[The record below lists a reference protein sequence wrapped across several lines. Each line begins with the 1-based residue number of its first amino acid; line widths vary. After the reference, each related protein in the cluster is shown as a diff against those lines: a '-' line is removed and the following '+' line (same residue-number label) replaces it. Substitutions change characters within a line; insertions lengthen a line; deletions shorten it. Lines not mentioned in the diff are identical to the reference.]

1 MSQVIN
7 TNILSIT
14 AQNNLNKSQNSLST
28 DIQRLSSG
36 LRINSAKDDAA
47 GQAISNRFTSLINGL
62 TQASRNANDGI
73 AVAQTAEG
81 AINELNENLQAIR
94 RLTVQVKSTASISD
108 ADKKSIQD
116 EIGKRLE
123 EIDRIAEQTEFNG
136 IRILSKDQQLAIQVG
151 ANDGQTIDIDLF
163 DMGIDK
169 LGMKDFNVNDSIE
182 IPGKVGAQVT
192 TVTGKLTPALSGDKT
207 EIDKTDNKV
216 YVDDNGKN
224 YVKSDGKFYEAKRV
238 GNTSNFTFDL
248 TGAEATPGGT
258 PEELSVIDATNSV
271 TGLKADETL
280 YKYTAEDGTEG
291 HVIKGLD
298 DKGNVAYFAATLN
311 EKTGVVEKKDPI
323 PPKEGSIPATADP
336 LKTIDQAIAIVDNA
350 RGALG
355 ATQNRLGSVINSLST
370 TVANLSQSRSNIE
383 DADFATEVSNMNR
396 ANILQQAGT
405 AVLAQA
411 NAVPQGILKLLS

>member
-28 DIQRLSSG
+28 AIQRLSSG

-81 AINELNENLQAIR
+81 AINEINENLQAIR

-136 IRILSKDQQLAIQVG
+136 IRILSEDQKLAIQVG
-151 ANDGQTIDIDLF
+151 ANDGQIIDIDLF
-163 DMGIDK
+163 NMGIEK
-169 LGMKDFNVNDSIE
+169 LGMEGFNVDDGVSV
-182 IPGKVGAQVT
+182 PGKLGSEIKT
-192 TVTGKLTPALSGDKT
+192 FTGEVAPSLKGET
-207 EIDKTDNKV
+207 EEVNKTDKKIYFQDGIYYTKSATKDEYYKV
-216 YVDDNGKN
+216 ERKGQTSQFEITKAENGI
-224 YVKSDGKFYEAKRV
+224 EL
-238 GNTSNFTFDL
+238 TSPDTVEKI
-248 TGAEATPGGT
+248 EATDP
-258 PEELSVIDATNSV
+258 V
-271 TGLKADETL
+271 TGLAKGESLYNYTDEKGATT
-280 YKYTAEDGTEG
+280 YA
-291 HVIKGLD
+291 IKGQD
-298 DKGNVAYFAATLN
+298 ASGKDVYYAAKYDAL
-311 EKTGVVEKKDPI
+311 TGKAT
-323 PPKEGSIPATADP
+323 KEGVISTGKDATEDP
-336 LKTIDQAIAIVDNA
+336 LKTIDKAIAIVDGA

>member
-28 DIQRLSSG
+28 AIQRLSSG

-62 TQASRNANDGI
+62 TQVSRNANDGI

-81 AINELNENLQAIR
+81 AINEVNENLQAIR

-136 IRILSKDQQLAIQVG
+136 IRILSEDQKLAIQVG

-169 LGMKDFNVNDSIE
+169 LGMKDFNVNDAAA
-182 IPGKVGAQVT
+182 IPGKIGAEITSVKNDVDATIIGDKDSKTDGKLYQANGNFYTKDKDEEKYYEVSRVSDDKAEFKVYTTTNPVEVKGAQ
-192 TVTGKLTPALSGDKT
+192 KI
-207 EIDKTDNKV
+207 EKV
-216 YVDDNGKN
+216 
-224 YVKSDGKFYEAKRV
+224 
-238 GNTSNFTFDL
+238 
-248 TGAEATPGGT
+248 
-258 PEELSVIDATNSV
+258 SV
-271 TGLKADETL
+271 TLELTNLKEGEKLYNYIDE
-280 YKYTAEDGTEG
+280 
-291 HVIKGLD
+291 
-298 DKGNVAYFAATLN
+298 KGNSSYLIKSQDEEGKDVYHNATLAAATGEVTKGDLIPSTGE
-311 EKTGVVEKKDPI
+311 EK
-323 PPKEGSIPATADP
+323 PATADP
-336 LKTIDQAIAIVDNA
+336 LKTIDKAIAIVDNA

-370 TVANLSQSRSNIE
+370 TVANLSQSRSNTE

>member
-28 DIQRLSSG
+28 AIQRLSSG

-73 AVAQTAEG
+73 AVAQTEEG
-81 AINELNENLQAIR
+81 AINEVNENLQAIR

-116 EIGKRLE
+116 EIGKRLK

-136 IRILSKDQQLAIQVG
+136 IRILSKDQKLAIQVG

-163 DMGIDK
+163 DMGIEK

-182 IPGKVGAQVT
+182 IPGKLGAEVT
-192 TVTGKLTPALSGDKT
+192 TVTGKLTPSLSGEDA
-207 EIDKTDNKV
+207 EINKTDKKV
-216 YVDDNGKN
+216 YVDDDGKN
-224 YVKSDGKFYEAKRV
+224 YVKSGNKFYEAKRV
-238 GNTSNFTFDL
+238 GNTSKFTFDL
-248 TGAEATPGGT
+248 AGAEAKPTGT
-258 PEELSVIDATNSV
+258 PTELTEINATNSV
-271 TGLKADETL
+271 TGLKSGETL
-280 YKYTAEDGTEG
+280 YKYTAENGAEG
-291 HVIKGLD
+291 YAIKGLD

-311 EKTGVVEKKDPI
+311 EKTGVVEKTDPI

-336 LKTIDQAIAIVDNA
+336 LKTIDQAIAIVDEA

-370 TVANLSQSRSNIE
+370 TVANLSQSLSNIE

>member
-7 TNILSIT
+7 TNIFSIT

-28 DIQRLSSG
+28 AIQRLSSG

-81 AINELNENLQAIR
+81 AINEVNENLQAIR

-136 IRILSKDQQLAIQVG
+136 IRILSEDQKLAIQVG

-169 LGMKDFNVNDSIE
+169 LGMKDFNVNGSIE
-182 IPGKVGAQVT
+182 IPGEIGAGVTSVENDVGASIVGGKDSKT
-192 TVTGKLTPALSGDKT
+192 DGKLYQA
-207 EIDKTDNKV
+207 
-216 YVDDNGKN
+216 
-224 YVKSDGKFYEAKRV
+224 DGKFYTKDKNEDKYYEVTRV
-238 GNTSNFTFDL
+238 SKDKAEFKVDTT
-248 TGAEATPGGT
+248 TGPAEVKGAQ
-258 PEELSVIDATNSV
+258 EIDKISVTHKV
-271 TGLKADETL
+271 TGLEKGETL
-280 YKYTAEDGTEG
+280 FDYTDEEG
-291 HVIKGLD
+291 NKSYVIKGLD
-298 DKGNVAYFAATLN
+298 EKGNEAYFKATVDAATGAVTQN
-311 EKTGVVEKKDPI
+311 NPI
-323 PPKEGSIPATADP
+323 PPKEGGMPATADP
-336 LKTIDQAIAIVDNA
+336 LKTIDKAIALVDNA
-350 RGALG
+350 RRALG

>member
-28 DIQRLSSG
+28 AIQRLSSG

-81 AINELNENLQAIR
+81 AINEINENLQAIR
-94 RLTVQVKSTASISD
+94 RLTVQVKSTASVSD

-123 EIDRIAEQTEFNG
+123 EINRIAEQTEFNG
-136 IRILSKDQQLAIQVG
+136 VRILSEDRKLAIQVG
-151 ANDGQTIDIDLF
+151 ANDGQVIDIELF
-163 DMGIDK
+163 DMGIK
-169 LGMKDFNVNDSIE
+169 ELGIEGFNVNDATS
-182 IPGKVGAQVT
+182 IPGTLGDAIT
-192 TVTGKLTPALSGDKT
+192 TFTGKVVPQLSGDSA
-207 EIDKTDNKV
+207 EIAKTDSKV
-216 YVDDNGKN
+216 YKDNHGN
-224 YVKSDGKFYEAKRV
+224 YYVKEGTDYYAASRV
-238 GNTSNFTFDL
+238 GNTRKFTFDL
-248 TGAEATPGGT
+248 TGAKATPAAPT
-258 PEELSVIDATNSV
+258 HLAIIDATDPVQGLNNSEKLYNY
-271 TGLKADETL
+271 TSKAGVKTF
-280 YKYTAEDGTEG
+280 A
-291 HVIKGLD
+291 IKGKD
-298 DKGNVAYFAATLN
+298 ADGKVVYSAATY
-311 EKTGVVEKKDPI
+311 KDGVATK
-323 PPKEGSIPATADP
+323 GAAIPAQGDVATVDP
-336 LKTIDQAIAIVDNA
+336 LNTIDKALAIVDEA

-411 NAVPQGILKLLS
+411 NAVPQGILSLLR

>member
-28 DIQRLSSG
+28 AIQRLSSG

-81 AINELNENLQAIR
+81 AINEVNENLQAIR

-136 IRILSKDQQLAIQVG
+136 IRILSKDQKLAIQVG

-163 DMGIDK
+163 DMGIEK
-169 LGMKDFNVNDSIE
+169 LGMKDFNVNDSVE
-182 IPGKVGAQVT
+182 IPGKLGAEVT
-192 TVTGKLTPALSGDKT
+192 TVTGKLTPSLSGEDA
-207 EIDKTDNKV
+207 EINKTDKKV
-216 YVDDNGKN
+216 YVDDDGKN
-224 YVKSDGKFYEAKRV
+224 YVKAGTKFYEAKRV
-238 GNTSNFTFDL
+238 GNTSHFTFDL
-248 TGAEATPGGT
+248 TGAEGKPTGT
-258 PEELSVIDATNSV
+258 PTELTEINATNSV
-271 TGLKADETL
+271 TGLESGETL
-280 YKYTAEDGTEG
+280 YKYTAENGAEG
-291 HVIKGLD
+291 YAIKGLD
-298 DKGNVAYFAATLN
+298 DKGNVAYFTATLN
-311 EKTGVVEKKDPI
+311 EKTGAVTKNSQI
-323 PPKEGSIPATADP
+323 PSEGEPATADP
-336 LKTIDQAIAIVDNA
+336 LKTIDQAIAIVDEA

-411 NAVPQGILKLLS
+411 NAVPQGILSLLR

>member
-28 DIQRLSSG
+28 AIQRLSSG

-81 AINELNENLQAIR
+81 AINEVNENLQAIR

-136 IRILSKDQQLAIQVG
+136 IRILSKDQILAIQIG
-151 ANDGQTIDIDLF
+151 ANDGQTIGIDLF
-163 DMGIDK
+163 DMGIEK
-169 LGMKDFNVNDSIE
+169 LGMKDFNVNDSVT
-182 IPGKVGAQVT
+182 IPGTVNAEIKSVAGDFAPTLSGEKAETDKADGKIYLNNGVYYTKEKAGQQYYKVERQGQT
-192 TVTGKLTPALSGDKT
+192 SDFKLTNT
-207 EIDKTDNKV
+207 TNKV
-216 YVDDNGKN
+216 TLQSPVAQTA
-224 YVKSDGKFYEAKRV
+224 VK
-238 GNTSNFTFDL
+238 
-248 TGAEATPGGT
+248 
-258 PEELSVIDATNSV
+258 ATNPVS
-271 TGLKADETL
+271 GLNKGDAL
-280 YKYTAEDGTEG
+280 YNYTKEDGTAG

-298 DKGNVAYFAATLN
+298 NKGNVAYFNATLDV
-311 EKTGVVEKKDPI
+311 KTGAVTKGTEI
-323 PPKEGSIPATADP
+323 PSVGESATADP
-336 LKTIDQAIAIVDNA
+336 LKTIDKAIALVDET

-370 TVANLSQSRSNIE
+370 TVANLSQSRSNIQ
-383 DADFATEVSNMNR
+383 DADFATEVSNMNS

-411 NAVPQGILKLLS
+411 NAVPQGILSLLR

>member
-136 IRILSKDQQLAIQVG
+136 IKILSKDQQLAIQVG

-192 TVTGKLTPALSGDKT
+192 TVKGKLTPALSGDKT

-216 YVDDNGKN
+216 YVDDNDKN
-224 YVKSDGKFYEAKRV
+224 CVKSDGKFYEAKRV

-248 TGAEATPGGT
+248 TGAEATPGET

-280 YKYTAEDGTEG
+280 SKYTAEDGTEG

-298 DKGNVAYFAATLN
+298 DKGYVAYFAATLN